1 MSNGFLFLAFFTSCA
16 ASFSCTKFAL
26 LFIAAVLRA
35 VRKGPQSC
43 TRVTTW
49 PISQRVL
56 LPQTAA
62 QQWNCEMFAWTD
74 QQLGDHELPWDLPPP
89 ASAAFC
95 RPDALCGDEGAAKG
109 AQFPFAGSCT
119 RVGHKA
125 GIANASTP
133 FVPQEKSCLSCIA
146 CFPFKV
152 LKPSDSM
159 YQESSW
165 SIIPTWLLPSAH
177 SEGLT
182 WPLRLWLLCVCM
194 LNPSMS
200 FYSYCKSI
208 LEFSLLSWKTFC
220 TTFQNI
226 VEKPALFIEAS

>member
-16 ASFSCTKFAL
+16 VSFSCTKFAL

-95 RPDALCGDEGAAKG
+95 RPDALCGDEGAAKEPS
-109 AQFPFAGSCT
+109 FPLLAHAPELGT
-119 RVGHKA
+119 KLA
-125 GIANASTP
+125 LLTP
-133 FVPQEKSCLSCIA
+133 PLFLCLRRRAVSA
-146 CFPFKV
+146 V
-152 LKPSDSM
+152 L
-159 YQESSW
+159 
-165 SIIPTWLLPSAH
+165 LAFH
-177 SEGLT
+177 SK
-182 WPLRLWLLCVCM
+182 C
-194 LNPSMS
+194 
-200 FYSYCKSI
+200 
-208 LEFSLLSWKTFC
+208 
-220 TTFQNI
+220 
-226 VEKPALFIEAS
+226 